1 MNIPSL
7 SANVLFDAGAG
18 LSRHMHNDDWHKQR
32 RDLVRNIPEDTIT
45 AHQSYL
51 RFDPVRPVWIH
62 ILEESN
68 LKRDKEKRKM
78 RDGERGN
85 KEPGL

>member
-1 MNIPSL
+1 MNILSL
-7 SANVLFDAGAG
+7 SANVLFDVGTG
-18 LSRHMHNDDWHKQR
+18 LSRHMHDDDWHKQR
-32 RDLVRNIPEDTIT
+32 TDLVRNIPEYTVT
-45 AHQSYL
+45 ANQSYL

-78 RDGERGN
+78 KDEHGGN